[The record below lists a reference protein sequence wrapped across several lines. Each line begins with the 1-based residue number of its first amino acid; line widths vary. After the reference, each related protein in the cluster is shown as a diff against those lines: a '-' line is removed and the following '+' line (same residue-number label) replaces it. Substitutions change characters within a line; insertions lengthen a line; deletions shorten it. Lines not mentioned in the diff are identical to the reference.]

1 MSTTSVI
8 VTIVVAIISSG
19 VLNTFMTHW
28 FNAKE
33 KKTENCDAINKS
45 LRLLLKDRLR
55 YLCEHYIEQGWI
67 YADELEDIIA
77 MHSVYHNDL
86 KGNGYLDALMS
97 KVKALEIR
105 GIGVK

>member
-1 MSTTSVI
+1 MSTASVL
-8 VTIVVAIISSG
+8 VTIIVAVISSG
-19 VLNTFMTHW
+19 VLNTIITHW
-28 FNAKE
+28 LNTKT
-33 KKTENCDAINKS
+33 KKAEDCDAINKS

-77 MHSVYHNDL
+77 MHSVYHNEL
-86 KGNGYLDALMS
+86 KGNGYLDTLMG
-97 KVKALEIR
+97 KVNNLEIR